1 MIARATRSIALSLLL
16 LAGLGLLAGCGTGHS
31 PMASEPAELGLAPDG
46 KLLPAAKKVKTQE
59 EPTSSESTE
68 PEEDLVVIEDDSG
81 KTTKTATMKSR
92 PSRYSMGEDDG
103 GSVWGGGF

>member
-1 MIARATRSIALSLLL
+1 MIARATQSIALSLLL

-31 PMASEPAELGLAPDG
+31 PMASEPAELSSTPDG
-46 KLLPAAKKVKTQE
+46 ELLPAAKKVKAQE
-59 EPTSSESTE
+59 ESTE
-68 PEEDLVVIEDDSG
+68 PVEDPVVIEDDSG